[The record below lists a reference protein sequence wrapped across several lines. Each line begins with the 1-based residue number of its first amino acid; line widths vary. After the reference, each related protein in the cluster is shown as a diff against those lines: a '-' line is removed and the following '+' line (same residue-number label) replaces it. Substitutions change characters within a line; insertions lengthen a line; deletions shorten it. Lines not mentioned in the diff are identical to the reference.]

1 VIYTI
6 LVAGRLLAMRRNI
19 RQALANYDSSIYDT
33 IVIMVV
39 ESAAAYSIFA
49 VIFIVSFALHWDG
62 ISTLCF
68 LSVTQL
74 QVSMRNSD
82 HIRL

>member
-1 VIYTI
+1 MIYTV
-6 LVAGRLLAMRRNI
+6 LVAGRLLAMRRNV
-19 RQALANYDSSIYDT
+19 RQALANFDSSTYDT

-49 VIFIVSFALHWDG
+49 VIFIVSFALHWNS

-68 LSVTQL
+68 LSIGQL
-74 QVSMRNSD
+74 QVSRRNPD
-82 HIRL
+82 HLRH